1 MVHPTANQLTMS
13 GLRYVVNDREYERL
27 HDYLLKQAPRPVR
40 KRAVAPDRYGQILAA
55 GDEYHAAT
63 TRSALR
69 VFLTVSAGLKSWELI
84 SSKLLSRGKD
94 VKSSTKPKVAYL
106 RSPAFRLAVS
116 LSSILYLHRILHRFF
131 LRLRL
136 RLLAEKAE
144 QLRKRYPYILKTLT
158 SRYAPIIGASLAGL
172 SLGIYPKEQLR
183 VTIAIYVASR
193 ALEFLYNALDA
204 EGYMKHKPSWLG
216 SWCLFPLAQGQ
227 LLHAFVFDRDCFPK
241 VSAKD
246 FPCAKLQMLTEGIE
260 RPTVTSC

>member
-1 MVHPTANQLTMS
+1 MADRLAVS
-13 GLRYVVNDREYERL
+13 GLRYAVNDREYELL
-27 HDYLLKQAPRPVR
+27 HSYLLKRAPQLV
-40 KRAVAPDRYGQILAA
+40 KKSTIAPDRYDQILAS

-69 VFLTVSAGLKSWELI
+69 VFLAVSGGLKSWELI
-84 SSKLLSRGKD
+84 SSKLASRAQD
-94 VKSSTKPKVAYL
+94 VNLSTKPKVPYL
-106 RSPAFRLAVS
+106 RSPAFRLAAS
-116 LSSILYLHRILHRFF
+116 LSSILYFHRLFHRYF

-144 QLRKRYPYILKTLT
+144 HLRKRYPYILKTLT
-158 SRYAPIIGASLAGL
+158 SRYAPAIGASLAGL

-193 ALEFLYNALDA
+193 ALEFLYNALEA

-241 VSAKD
+241 VSARS
-246 FPCAKLQMLTEGIE
+246 FPCVKL
-260 RPTVTSC
+260 